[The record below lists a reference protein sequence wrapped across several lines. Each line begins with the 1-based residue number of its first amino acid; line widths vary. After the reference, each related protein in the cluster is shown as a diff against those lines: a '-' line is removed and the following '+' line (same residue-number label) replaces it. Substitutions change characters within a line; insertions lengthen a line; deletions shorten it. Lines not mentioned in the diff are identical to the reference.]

1 MLSFTV
7 VICFRYLRSF
17 CIDLAISDIDHY
29 VETAHEMQ
37 LLLTSFRNHF
47 KNICDAQKTANLEP
61 LNSQFGIS
69 ETRFPADISS

>member
-7 VICFRYLRSF
+7 VICFRYLGSF
-17 CIDLAISDIDHY
+17 CTDVTISDLDHY

-37 LLLTSFRNHF
+37 FLLTAFRNQF
-47 KNICDAQKTANLEP
+47 QNICDTTKTANLEP

-69 ETRFPADISS
+69 ETRFPAAISS